1 MKLKTNDNVRVITGK
16 DRNKSG
22 KVIQIFQEESKI
34 VVEGMNLMK
43 KHMRTKKQGEKGQR
57 IELSGP
63 MDASNV
69 MLVCPKCSKATRVGY
84 KIEAKNKKRV
94 CRKCKEIID

>member
-1 MKLKTNDNVRVITGK
+1 MKLKTNDNVKVITGK

-22 KVIQIFQEESKI
+22 KVIQIFQEGSKV

-43 KHMRTKKQGEKGQR
+43 KHIRTKKQGEKGQR

-63 MDASNV
+63 IDASNV
-69 MLVCPKCSKATRVGY
+69 MLVCPKCNQPTRVGY